1 MFFWLKQIF
10 SIRICR
16 FAQIKVH
23 VVEGNDEY
31 EFAEKIEFA
40 CLNLSCLRSVYFI
53 NGCLDHKSHEKLVN

>member
-1 MFFWLKQIF
+1 MFFWLKQI
-10 SIRICR
+10 SIRICK

-40 CLNLSCLRSVYFI
+40 YLNLSCLRSVYFI
-53 NGCLDHKSHEKLVN
+53 NG

>member
-10 SIRICR
+10 SIRICK

-40 CLNLSCLRSVYFI
+40 YLNLSCLRSVYFI
-53 NGCLDHKSHEKLVN
+53 NG